1 MCEYNQFGQALGVA
15 LPDWQPRPWPTRQVL
30 QGSRCR
36 LEPLTLAHASDLF
49 AAHQLAPDARSWT
62 WLLREP
68 ESNLAEFSAW
78 VEQVATLADPIH
90 FAVVDQQRGKAVGS
104 LAKELLHESGS
115 VDQPGEAG
123 TDQDYGQFLVDR
135 LAFERLRVRVVEQ

>member
-1 MCEYNQFGQALGVA
+1 LDRRSAPRCLTGNRALADTAGI
-15 LPDWQPRPWPTRQVL
+15 

-68 ESNLAEFSAW
+68 ETSLAEFSAW

-90 FAVVDQQRGKAVGS
+90 FAVVDQQRGTRSA
-104 LAKELLHESGS
+104 
-115 VDQPGEAG
+115 
-123 TDQDYGQFLVDR
+123 R
-135 LAFERLRVRVVEQ
+135 WR

>member
-68 ESNLAEFSAW
+68 ESNLAEF
-78 VEQVATLADPIH
+78 QCL
-90 FAVVDQQRGKAVGS
+90 GG
-104 LAKELLHESGS
+104 
-115 VDQPGEAG
+115 AG
-123 TDQDYGQFLVDR
+123 RHAGRPDSFCR
-135 LAFERLRVRVVEQ
+135 R

>member
-15 LPDWQPRPWPTRQVL
+15 LLDWQPRPWPTRQVL

-90 FAVVDQQRGKAVGS
+90 FVVVDQQRGKAVGS
-104 LAKELLHESGS
+104 LALMRIDIAHG
-115 VDQPGEAG
+115 
-123 TDQDYGQFLVDR
+123 
-135 LAFERLRVRVVEQ
+135 VVEVGMCIFHRY

>member
-1 MCEYNQFGQALGVA
+1 MCEYNQFGGRSASRCLTGSRA
-15 LPDWQPRPWPTRQVL
+15 PPTRQVL

-78 VEQVATLADPIH
+78 WSRSPRWQTRFILPSLTSSE
-90 FAVVDQQRGKAVGS
+90 GKRSA
-104 LAKELLHESGS
+104 
-115 VDQPGEAG
+115 
-123 TDQDYGQFLVDR
+123 R
-135 LAFERLRVRVVEQ
+135 WR

>member
-1 MCEYNQFGQALGVA
+1 MREYNQFGQELGAA
-15 LPDWQPRPWPTRQVL
+15 LPDWQPRPWPARQVL

-90 FAVVDQQRGKAVGS
+90 LPSLTSGKG
-104 LAKELLHESGS
+104 K
-115 VDQPGEAG
+115 
-123 TDQDYGQFLVDR
+123 R
-135 LAFERLRVRVVEQ
+135 LARWR

>member
-78 VEQVATLADPIH
+78 WSRSPRWQTRFILPSLTSSE
-90 FAVVDQQRGKAVGS
+90 GKRSA
-104 LAKELLHESGS
+104 
-115 VDQPGEAG
+115 
-123 TDQDYGQFLVDR
+123 R
-135 LAFERLRVRVVEQ
+135 WR

>member
-68 ESNLAEFSAW
+68 ESNLAELDRKS
-78 VEQVATLADPIH
+78 
-90 FAVVDQQRGKAVGS
+90 VV
-104 LAKELLHESGS
+104 
-115 VDQPGEAG
+115 
-123 TDQDYGQFLVDR
+123 
-135 LAFERLRVRVVEQ
+135 

>member
-68 ESNLAEFSAW
+68 E
-78 VEQVATLADPIH
+78 
-90 FAVVDQQRGKAVGS
+90 
-104 LAKELLHESGS
+104 
-115 VDQPGEAG
+115 QPCRIQCLGGAG
-123 TDQDYGQFLVDR
+123 RHAGRPDSFCR
-135 LAFERLRVRVVEQ
+135 R

>member
-78 VEQVATLADPIH
+78 VAPPRHRTMRIPSASP
-90 FAVVDQQRGKAVGS
+90 S
-104 LAKELLHESGS
+104 LKTISE
-115 VDQPGEAG
+115 V
-123 TDQDYGQFLVDR
+123 
-135 LAFERLRVRVVEQ
+135 

>member
-1 MCEYNQFGQALGVA
+1 MCEHNQFGGRSASRCLTGSRA
-15 LPDWQPRPWPTRQVL
+15 PPTRQVL

-68 ESNLAEFSAW
+68 ESNLEN
-78 VEQVATLADPIH
+78 
-90 FAVVDQQRGKAVGS
+90 
-104 LAKELLHESGS
+104 S
-115 VDQPGEAG
+115 VLGGAG
-123 TDQDYGQFLVDR
+123 RHAGRPDSFCR
-135 LAFERLRVRVVEQ
+135 R

>member
-49 AAHQLAPDARSWT
+49 AAHQLAPDPAAGRGCCVN
-62 WLLREP
+62 LR
-68 ESNLAEFSAW
+68 
-78 VEQVATLADPIH
+78 ATLQNSVPGWSRSPRWQTRFILPSLTSSE
-90 FAVVDQQRGKAVGS
+90 GKRSA
-104 LAKELLHESGS
+104 
-115 VDQPGEAG
+115 
-123 TDQDYGQFLVDR
+123 R
-135 LAFERLRVRVVEQ
+135 WR